1 MEKVL
6 KFIGWIVICIIVAI
20 SNSFAGEAVFFY
32 HTDPAGT
39 PLAMTNASGS
49 VVWRADYLPFGEE
62 NVVTGTMENDKKFVG
77 KEQDEET
84 GLYYFGARY
93 MEPRIGR
100 FISPDLVGP
109 VDPRTGK
116 VNEKILLNPQRIN
129 LYAYGLNNPYRYID
143 PDGNTVWDIADVGF
157 FAYDVY
163 KFARDPSWSNAGDL
177 ALDAVGLLPLIP
189 SVGLIK
195 AAGKGIDKA
204 IDASKTV
211 ERAENA
217 ADAVRLKKSLASEQQ
232 MKEVGKA
239 IAGAG
244 TEVPLREADRLSKT
258 YGGNPSQWAKKTSSS
273 FTVPDGARFE
283 THWYENAKTGQ
294 RIEYK
299 TKIIE

>member
-1 MEKVL
+1 MKSIL
-6 KFIGWIVICIIVAI
+6 KYLCWIAICLMITI
-20 SNSFAGEAVFFY
+20 SSTYAGEAIFFY
-32 HTDPAGT
+32 YTDPAGT
-39 PLAMTNASGS
+39 PLAMTNVSGN
-49 VVWRADYLPFGEE
+49 VVWKADYLPFGEE
-62 NVVTGTMENDKKFVG
+62 NVITGTMENDKIFIG

-93 MEPRIGR
+93 MESKIGR
-100 FISPDLVGP
+100 FISTDPVGG
-109 VDPRTGK
+109 VDSRTGK
-116 VNEKILLNPQRIN
+116 VNEKILLNPQKLN
-129 LYAYGLNNPYRYID
+129 TYAYGLNNPYRYVD
-143 PDGNTVWDIADVGF
+143 PDGNTVWDIADIGF

-163 KFARDPSWSNAGDL
+163 KFAKDPSWSNAGDL

-195 AAGKGIDKA
+195 AVGKGIDKA
-204 IDASKTV
+204 IDASKTF

-239 IAGAG
+239 IAGVG

-273 FTVPDGARFE
+273 FTAPDGARFE

-294 RIEYK
+294 RVEYK